1 MTIADSSHDTPR
13 TAYRVLETRA
23 TASIAGLLVLLAA
36 LAWWATVDASRAMD
50 GMAQGLAQVG
60 VIMPFDMVAPL
71 FLLMWATMVVAMML
85 PTVAPI
91 VLLHRMVMR
100 RAGRSPVSTVMFA
113 AGYLVTW
120 TALGL
125 VPLSALVAFGD
136 ATAQASWVPRAGGAV
151 LLVAGLYQFTAWKD
165 ACLRAC
171 RTPMGFLMSHRFAGF
186 GGELRAG
193 ASHGLYCIGCCWALM
208 AVLFV
213 VGLMNLTW
221 MALVALV
228 FLAEKNWSHGVALTR
243 VVGTAVT
250 VLGIAV
256 LADPSL
262 LGTLAGVSS
271 GEQMPGGM

>member
-1 MTIADSSHDTPR
+1 MMTIAEPPHDTPR
-13 TAYRVLETRA
+13 TAYRALEARA
-23 TASIAGLLVLLAA
+23 TVSIAGL
-36 LAWWATVDASRAMD
+36 
-50 GMAQGLAQVG
+50 
-60 VIMPFDMVAPL
+60 VAPL
-71 FLLMWATMVVAMML
+71 FLLMWATMVVAMMM

-91 VLLHRMVMR
+91 VLLHRIVMR
-100 RAGRSPVSTVMFA
+100 RAGRGAVSTVLFA
-113 AGYLVTW
+113 TGYLVTW

-125 VPLSALVAFGD
+125 VPLAALVAFGD

-186 GGELRAG
+186 GGEVRAG

-213 VGLMNLTW
+213 GGLMNLTW
-221 MALVALV
+221 MAVVALV
-228 FLAEKNWSHGVALTR
+228 FLAEKNWSHSVALTR

-262 LGTLAGVSS
+262 LVALAGLSS
-271 GEQMPGGM
+271 GEPMPDGM